1 MRPRS
6 RFTRPLLAL
15 AAALG
20 LLTAAPAPAGAAP
33 APVATT
39 ATFNDPSG
47 DTTAQNRI
55 RDHIADL
62 VGRAETGST
71 ISVSMYNFTDDT
83 VAAALAAAKTRGVNV
98 RVILDH
104 TTLTTSGNEY
114 DNLARD
120 LGTDR
125 TQGSWVYACPAG
137 RGCIGTRQLPDDP
150 DGAINHNK
158 FFLFS
163 STGGA
168 KDVVVQ
174 TSANLTG
181 LQRTDLFNNAVTIV
195 DTGLYGI
202 YQSYFADLLAY
213 GTSPTGLDDYYR
225 TPASGPYKA
234 YFFPRKETAGASYDA
249 DASTDTVKLI
259 LDNVDCAGGTT
270 QVRMAANLFTRREV
284 ATRLVELK
292 NAGCTV
298 ILAQDGAPGSMSS
311 DVESILYGRLSTRP
325 VLRGPGHRGR
335 QGGAAL
341 QVPARGGHV
350 RRGGRQEAGVD
361 RQPQLHLPGAAVRR
375 RDAAEDRRPGTL
387 RPVPGQPRRADDL
400 LRGQLTRS
408 HARRRAGVPV
418 GTPALRRFVRSYS
431 ALIAWSMFSFA
442 ALRAGHSE
450 ASTPTSPA
458 RTRKSP
464 IRPHGRTSA

>member
-15 AAALG
+15 AAAVG

-33 APVATT
+33 APVTTT

-47 DTTAQNRI
+47 DTAAQNRI

-62 VGRAETGST
+62 VDRAETGST

-104 TTLTTSGNEY
+104 TTLATTGNEY
-114 DNLARD
+114 ADLARD

-163 STGGA
+163 ATGGA

-225 TPASGPYKA
+225 TPAGGPYKA
-234 YFFPRKETAGASYDA
+234 YFFPRKETAGGSYDA

-259 LDNVDCAGGTT
+259 LDNVDCAGGAT

-311 DVESILYGRLSTRP
+311 DVESILYGKLSKR
-325 VLRGPGHRGR
+325 VQCYEDRGTGVAKAGLHSKYLLVEGTY
-335 QGGAAL
+335 
-341 QVPARGGHV
+341 
-350 RRGGRQEAGVD
+350 AGVAGKK
-361 RQPQLHLPGAAVRR
+361 LVWTG
-375 RDAAEDRRPGTL
+375 
-387 RPVPGQPRRADDL
+387 
-400 LRGQLTRS
+400 S
-408 HARRRAGVPV
+408 HNY
-418 GTPALRRFVRSYS
+418 TYPALRSGDETLLKIDVP
-431 ALIAWSMFSFA
+431 ALYD
-442 ALRAGHSE
+442 LYRANHDQLMTYCAGS
-450 ASTPTSPA
+450 
-458 RTRKSP
+458 
-464 IRPHGRTSA
+464 

>member
-15 AAALG
+15 AAAVG

-33 APVATT
+33 APVTTT

-234 YFFPRKETAGASYDA
+234 YFFPRKETAGGSYDA

-311 DVESILYGRLSTRP
+311 DVESILYGRLSKR
-325 VLRGPGHRGR
+325 VQCYEDRGTGVAKAGLHSKYLLVEGTY
-335 QGGAAL
+335 
-341 QVPARGGHV
+341 
-350 RRGGRQEAGVD
+350 AGVAGKK
-361 RQPQLHLPGAAVRR
+361 LVWTG
-375 RDAAEDRRPGTL
+375 
-387 RPVPGQPRRADDL
+387 
-400 LRGQLTRS
+400 S
-408 HARRRAGVPV
+408 HNY
-418 GTPALRRFVRSYS
+418 TYPALRSGDETLLKIDVP
-431 ALIAWSMFSFA
+431 ALYD
-442 ALRAGHSE
+442 LYRANHDQLMTYCAGS
-450 ASTPTSPA
+450 
-458 RTRKSP
+458 
-464 IRPHGRTSA
+464 

>member
-15 AAALG
+15 AAAAG

-33 APVATT
+33 APVTTT

-47 DTTAQNRI
+47 DATAQNRI

-62 VGRAETGST
+62 VGRAEPGST
-71 ISVSMYNFTDDT
+71 ISASMYNFTDDT
-83 VAAALAAAKTRGVNV
+83 VAAALAAARTRGVNV

-104 TTLTTSGNEY
+104 TTLTTPGNEY
-114 DNLARD
+114 ANLARD

-163 STGGA
+163 ATGGA

-181 LQRTDLFNNAVTIV
+181 LQRTDLFNNAVTVV
-195 DTGLYGI
+195 DSGLYGI

-213 GTSPTGLDDYYR
+213 GTSPTGLDHYYR
-225 TPASGPYKA
+225 TPSSGPYKA
-234 YFFPRKETAGASYDA
+234 YFFPRKEAAGTAYDS
-249 DASTDTVKLI
+249 DASTDTIKLI
-259 LDNVDCAGGTT
+259 LDNVDCAGGAT

-284 ATRLVELK
+284 ATKLVELR

-298 ILAQDGAPGSMSS
+298 ILAHDGAPGSMST
-311 DVESILYGRLSTRP
+311 DVESILYGRLTKR
-325 VLRGPGHRGR
+325 VQCYEDRGTGVNKAGLHSKYLLVEGTY
-335 QGGAAL
+335 
-341 QVPARGGHV
+341 
-350 RRGGRQEAGVD
+350 AGVAGKK
-361 RQPQLHLPGAAVRR
+361 LVFTG
-375 RDAAEDRRPGTL
+375 
-387 RPVPGQPRRADDL
+387 
-400 LRGQLTRS
+400 S
-408 HARRRAGVPV
+408 HNY
-418 GTPALRRFVRSYS
+418 TYPALRSGDETLLKIDDP
-431 ALIAWSMFSFA
+431 ALYD
-442 ALRAGHSE
+442 LYRANHDQLMTYCAGS
-450 ASTPTSPA
+450 
-458 RTRKSP
+458 
-464 IRPHGRTSA
+464 

>member
-6 RFTRPLLAL
+6 RIARRIARPLLAL
-15 AAALG
+15 AAAAG

-33 APVATT
+33 APVTTT

-47 DTTAQNRI
+47 DATAQNRI

-62 VGRAETGST
+62 IGRAETGST
-71 ISVSMYNFTDDT
+71 ITASVYNFTDDT
-83 VAAALAAAKTRGVNV
+83 VAAALAAARARGVNV

-104 TTLTTSGNEY
+104 TTLTTPGNEY
-114 DNLARD
+114 DNLVRD

-137 RGCIGTRQLPDDP
+137 RGCIGTRQLPGDA

-163 STGGA
+163 ATGGA

-202 YQSYFADLLAY
+202 YQSYFTDLLAY
-213 GTSPTGLDDYYR
+213 GTSATGLDHYYR
-225 TPASGPYKA
+225 TPSSGPYKA
-234 YFFPRKETAGASYDA
+234 YFFPRKETAGTAYDA
-249 DASTDTVKLI
+249 DAGTDTVKLI
-259 LDNVDCAGGTT
+259 LDNVDCAGGAT

-298 ILAQDGAPGSMSS
+298 ILAHDGAPGSMST
-311 DVESILYGRLSTRP
+311 DVESILYGRLTKR
-325 VLRGPGHRGR
+325 VQCYEDRGAGVAKVGLHSKYLLVEGTYA
-335 QGGAAL
+335 GAA
-341 QVPARGGHV
+341 
-350 RRGGRQEAGVD
+350 GRKLVFTG
-361 RQPQLHLPGAAVRR
+361 
-375 RDAAEDRRPGTL
+375 
-387 RPVPGQPRRADDL
+387 
-400 LRGQLTRS
+400 S
-408 HARRRAGVPV
+408 HNY
-418 GTPALRRFVRSYS
+418 TYPALRSGDET
-431 ALIAWSMFSFA
+431 LLKIDDA
-442 ALRAGHSE
+442 ALYDQYRANHDQLMTYCAGS
-450 ASTPTSPA
+450 
-458 RTRKSP
+458 
-464 IRPHGRTSA
+464 